1 MDGRWKPVSRD
12 SKKDVKVIL
21 HPTAAIWEV
30 RRGMDPG
37 SDDSVDLSE
46 FVSQGTQS
54 VFEAS
59 VTLKFNREL
68 FGDAQPAPN
77 QILEIQLWQS
87 GIWKPIWLGIIDAIS
102 SFTLQRGERSMVI
115 TAKTREQQDVWK
127 SVKRLTPM
135 FPQMTDFGYIAH
147 RVARSAGMQGDEI
160 ILPQSAFSTKH
171 SNTQMADMSAWEMLQ
186 QVCVP
191 LGWSPFIDGLG
202 RLRVASRELQ
212 HRTPDIILE
221 DDRLIK
227 VGGQRQRPP
236 MSRVRVQW
244 LNPTMKKYK
253 KMDQQLG
260 QSQTVTMGWFLPYW
274 KRTFWFSDDK
284 TLRAENARI
293 NWSKDHSQSANLF
306 PQTPFGAFVSENFQ
320 QIAENKGRLLLINKA
335 FAVALPLAI
344 NLIRATATRTDKV
357 MGTINVT
364 QPTLISDPLGG
375 PVFGTIPVDGTML
388 HTVPTPVTGSV
399 FESIQLAA
407 WVYIMMTIQN
417 GVYEI
422 WGTPYDWVHAR
433 NTSEAFDSSV
443 PTYVDNVM
451 DIENDFIVDESHAK
465 AVAIRELIYSA
476 RSANRW
482 SVTLVDDPRIEYGDI
497 LKFTDGSQLFV
508 EDVSRQLERG
518 SEAILDVQGFIIPLT
533 KTSSTGVIDLP
544 SPVSP

>member
-1 MDGRWKPVSRD
+1 
-12 SKKDVKVIL
+12 
-21 HPTAAIWEV
+21 
-30 RRGMDPG
+30 
-37 SDDSVDLSE
+37 
-46 FVSQGTQS
+46 
-54 VFEAS
+54 
-59 VTLKFNREL
+59 
-68 FGDAQPAPN
+68 
-77 QILEIQLWQS
+77 
-87 GIWKPIWLGIIDAIS
+87 
-102 SFTLQRGERSMVI
+102 
-115 TAKTREQQDVWK
+115 
-127 SVKRLTPM
+127 
-135 FPQMTDFGYIAH
+135 
-147 RVARSAGMQGDEI
+147 
-160 ILPQSAFSTKH
+160 
-171 SNTQMADMSAWEMLQ
+171 MSAWEMLQ